1 MKDVMEVNRLALSKD
16 EYLGTLNAAFQ
27 ASLQGINKKW
37 EKLVNE
43 VKELIKKEEI
53 IMVDGNILDVTFGLV
68 FPSIAEQLDM
78 KKTNYIYAN
87 TSIEK
92 KLQASPPL
100 LLGRKN
106 RAINYENE
114 REIAVKRIHKDINFL
129 CTRNGNDYCKCYSYY
144 GSCSSSNSYRDN
156 DTALIPVAQI
166 PDYKRDADFIIDC
179 FVKRCLCPK
188 DLTAVSKELLC
199 ELIWAK
205 QIFDKYIS
213 YDDEIQ
219 LSIDWKKVSKREEM
233 LLCKGIMYLSK
244 RYLTVKE
251 ASKFFDI
258 IENQQEMQAKDKNFR
273 LDVEE
278 YLNKEEAVGSLLA
291 VIEKMILLVND
302 VKTLSVSVKETKEKL
317 LNCEKVRADI
327 EPYEERILTD
337 PNRGHWDLWE
347 DKEAEEKK
355 YVSIDES
362 LFARNPKV
370 DINEE
375 GVIAID
381 FGTKSTV
388 VVYQGKIEHPLPM
401 GIGDGNISAGVTK
414 SRYENPT
421 VMHFVDLKTFL
432 TDYQSAVGRP
442 DTKWAD
448 LPISHTAMDKLE
460 HCKSEEYYAF
470 LYQIKQWAGS
480 REKQYRIKDMT
491 GNVYTL
497 PSFMELKDTDFNP
510 IEVYAYYIGLYINNM
525 RNGIFLDYYLS
536 FPVTYEKRIREKIIK
551 SFERG
556 LKKSLPEVVLQ
567 DEEIMKDFRVNGEVS
582 EPAAYAVCALQEY
595 GFDPEEGEEIFYGI
609 FDFGGGTTDFDFGLW
624 RKSSKRRFDYT
635 IETFGAN
642 GDEYLGGENLLEMVA
657 FEIFKSNQETMRK
670 QNCCFTLAPKC
681 KEFVGSD
688 ALLSDS
694 QEAEKNMSRLME
706 AVRPYWENSASK
718 NETGTQNGQGTDN
731 IDNGFIKI
739 DLFNRA
745 GVLVPNIQLRTSRE
759 FIQELIEKRIK
770 EGIDNFFTSWLL
782 SYQNNRVKKPTKVHI
797 FLAGNSCKSPI
808 VKRLFEQ
815 EMENQKEKI
824 RQRFPEHTD
833 IDNIFELFPPLGTTE
848 ALEKMQTRGIDLGID
863 ISKEENSTELMYER
877 PTGKTGVAF
886 GLLQCK
892 EGGVIE
898 RLVHLDNDA
907 EIDFQYFLGWQS
919 AKKFKL
925 FKDET
930 CSMKYKGKPDYNK
943 WYQFIE
949 ADLPTFYLYYTTLPE
964 CVNGNMSITEAK
976 MKKCKIDDV
985 NEDAFVYIRAKT
997 PHTLEYTVMTESE
1010 AKEEKAGKIYTLELE

>member
-1 MKDVMEVNRLALSKD
+1 MKDVIEVNRLAVSKE
-16 EYLGTLNAAFQ
+16 EYFEKLNVAFEE
-27 ASLQGINKKW
+27 SMQGINKKW
-37 EKLVNE
+37 ENLVKE
-43 VKELIKKEEI
+43 VNELIKQETVLLMDDSI
-53 IMVDGNILDVTFGLV
+53 WDVDSGLV
-68 FPSIAEQLDM
+68 FPSTKDQLDM
-78 KKTNYIYAN
+78 QEMNYIYEN

-92 KLQASPPL
+92 RLQASQPL
-100 LLGRKN
+100 LLGRQNKV
-106 RAINYENE
+106 ISYENE
-114 REIAVKRIHKDINFL
+114 IGIAVKRIHKDIKFL
-129 CTRNGNDYCKCYSYY
+129 CEIDGNRYCQGYSYY
-144 GSCSSSNSYRDN
+144 SSYGHSNTYRGN
-156 DTALIPVAQI
+156 NTVFIPVAKI
-166 PDYKRDADFIIDC
+166 PDYQRNVDTVITC
-179 FVKRCLCPK
+179 LVKWCLCPK
-188 DLTAVSKELLC
+188 GLSAESKKLLC
-199 ELIWAK
+199 ELILAK
-205 QIFDKYIS
+205 HIFDKYIS
-213 YDDEIQ
+213 FDNEIQ
-219 LSIDWKKVSKREEM
+219 LSIDWKRVSKSEEM
-233 LLCKGIMYLSK
+233 LLCKGIIYLSDN
-244 RYLTVKE
+244 YLTVKE
-251 ASKFFDI
+251 ADKLLNITSK
-258 IENQQEMQAKDKNFR
+258 QQDMPSKDKSYR
-273 LDVEE
+273 AEAEQHLSR
-278 YLNKEEAVGSLLA
+278 EEAIGSLLA
-291 VIEKMILLVND
+291 VIEKMILYMND
-302 VKTLSVSVKETKEKL
+302 VAELSVSVKETKEKL

-337 PNRGHWDLWE
+337 PNRGHWDLWKEKE
-347 DKEAEEKK
+347 DERKK
-355 YVSIDES
+355 YVSLDEN
-362 LFARNPKV
+362 LFAKNPKT

-421 VMHFVDLKTFL
+421 VMHFVNLETFL
-432 TDYQSAVGRP
+432 KDYQSAVGRP
-442 DTKWAD
+442 ETKWAD

-460 HCKSEEYYAF
+460 HCKSEDYYAF
-470 LYQIKQWAGS
+470 LYQIKQWAGA
-480 REKQYRIKDMT
+480 REKQYRIKDME

-510 IEVYAYYIGLYINNM
+510 IEIYAYYIGLYINNM

-551 SFERG
+551 SFEKG
-556 LKKSLPEVVLQ
+556 LKKSLPEAVLQ
-567 DEEIMKDFRVNGEVS
+567 DEEIMKDFHVNGEVS

-609 FDFGGGTTDFDFGLW
+609 FDFGGGTADFDFGLW

-657 FEIFKSNQETMRK
+657 FEIFKSNQEIMRK

-694 QEAEKNMSRLME
+694 QEAEKNMTRLME
-706 AVRPYWENSASK
+706 AVRPYWENSSPE
-718 NETGTQNGQGTDN
+718 NEQGTDN
-731 IDNGFIKI
+731 IDSGFIKI
-739 DLFNRA
+739 DLFNRTGA
-745 GVLVPNIQLRTSRE
+745 LVPNIQLHTSRE

-824 RQRFPEHTD
+824 KQRFPEHTD
-833 IDNIFELFPPLGTTE
+833 IDNIFELFPPLGTQE
-848 ALEKMQTRGIDLGID
+848 ALEKMQARGIDVGND
-863 ISKEENSTELMYER
+863 ITKEENRNELLYER

-964 CVNGNMSITEAK
+964 CVNGNMPISEAN

-997 PHTLEYTVMTESE
+997 PHTLEYTVMTETE
-1010 AKEEKAGKIYTLELE
+1010 AKEEKAGKIYTIELE